1 MKRFLFIALACFA
14 FCGYSVQTNRVL
26 FVDQA
31 GNVSSTNALATA
43 AQLAAVAASNEV
55 IVAEQAAARDGYN
68 TATQLLTHAAQSVI
82 STPVVFMSVEFTG
95 FEAAV
100 TFDENSKVYITGIDR
115 TTDPMTVNGTSCLRT
130 TLDFAF
136 QESLQSVKPFIE
148 FSAQLSS
155 PRAEWDFLADDFVG
169 SPTAKSGS
177 YTDSGGN
184 VYNNLYSVDIA
195 VPVEYS
201 ASGFF
206 GIWIPNDAAS
216 SDGSVMDMPG
226 IKDGYTGTQSWGGH
240 TLTFKGGYLVGV
252 SND

>member
-1 MKRFLFIALACFA
+1 MTYAEYAETPKGNELNQLFHTYQRCAME
-14 FCGYSVQTNRVL
+14 
-26 FVDQA
+26 
-31 GNVSSTNALATA
+31 STGDWWTTHCITY
-43 AQLAAVAASNEV
+43 AVMME
-55 IVAEQAAARDGYN
+55 
-68 TATQLLTHAAQSVI
+68 L
-82 STPVVFMSVEFTG
+82 
-95 FEAAV
+95 
-100 TFDENSKVYITGIDR
+100 
-115 TTDPMTVNGTSCLRT
+115 
-130 TLDFAF
+130 
-136 QESLQSVKPFIE
+136 
-148 FSAQLSS
+148 
-155 PRAEWDFLADDFVG
+155 WDFLADDFVG